1 MKTTTPDNWQ
11 LYSKASI
18 ILMGIVTLFY
28 ISFIG
33 REILLPILFSTIIA
47 ILLNPVVNLLVKY
60 KFNRVLAISLAVVVS
75 IILIVGLCY
84 FLVSQVANL
93 SETTPQFKEKFTHL
107 FKDGL
112 KWASE
117 TLNIS
122 SWKIQQWLDK
132 TRVEGLNNSTE
143 FISDVLV
150 SISDVLV
157 LILLLP
163 VYIFMIL
170 FYKPMLLDF
179 ISQLF
184 NNEKQETVHEVLHE
198 GKALIQ
204 NYLIGLLIEAV
215 IVAALNS
222 VGLLMLGIQYA
233 ILIGIVGA
241 LLNMIPY
248 IGGLVAISLP
258 MLMALATK
266 EPIDAVWVCFLY
278 LFVQFVDN
286 NIIVPKIVASKVK
299 VNALVSIVVIL
310 IGGALWGVAGMFLAI
325 PITAIL
331 KVIFD
336 RIPGLQPIGFL
347 IGDNQPQIGKIDL

>member
-1 MKTTTPDNWQ
+1 MKKTIDNWQ
-11 LYSKASI
+11 LYSRASI
-18 ILMGIVTLFY
+18 ILMGIVTVFF

-33 REILLPILFSTIIA
+33 REILLPVLFSTIIA
-47 ILLNPVVNLLVKY
+47 ILLNPVVNFLTKY
-60 KFNRVLAISLAVVVS
+60 KFNRVLAISLAVLVS
-75 IILIVGLCY
+75 IIFILGISY
-84 FLVSQVANL
+84 FIVSQVANL

-107 FKDGL
+107 FNDGI
-112 KWASE
+112 KWCSE

-122 SWKIQQWLDK
+122 SKKIQAWLDK
-132 TRVEGLNNSTE
+132 TRAEGLNNSTA
-143 FISDVLV
+143 FISGILV
-150 SISDVLV
+150 TISDALV

-170 FYKPMLLDF
+170 FYKPMILEF

-184 NNEKQETVHEVLHE
+184 NNEKQDTVQEVLFE
-198 GKALIQ
+198 GKSLIQ

-222 VGLLMLGIQYA
+222 AGLLLLGIQYA
-233 ILIGIVGA
+233 VLIGIIGA

-266 EPIDAVWVCFLY
+266 DPIDVVWVVILY

-310 IGGALWGVAGMFLAI
+310 IGGAMWGVAGMFLAI

-336 RIPGLQPIGFL
+336 RIPGLKPIGFI

>member
-1 MKTTTPDNWQ
+1 MKKTIDNWQ
-11 LYSKASI
+11 IYSQASI

-33 REILLPILFSTIIA
+33 RAILIPLLFATIIA
-47 ILLNPVVNLLVKY
+47 ILLNPVVNFLTKY
-60 KFNRVLAISLAVVVS
+60 KCNRVLAISLAVVVS
-75 IILIVGLCY
+75 IILIVGLAY
-84 FLVSQVANL
+84 FIVTQVANL
-93 SETTPQFKEKFTHL
+93 SETTPQFKEKFTTL
-107 FKDGL
+107 FHDCLRWSSKT
-112 KWASE
+112 S
-117 TLNIS
+117 NIS
-122 SWKIQQWLDK
+122 KWKIQEWLDK
-132 TRVEGLNNSTE
+132 TRVEGMNNSTAV
-143 FISDVLV
+143 ISYVLV
-150 SISDVLV
+150 SITDALV
-157 LILLLP
+157 LLMLLP

-184 NNEKQETVHEVLHE
+184 KTERHDTVQEVLVE
-198 GKALIQ
+198 GKSLIQ
-204 NYLIGLLIEAV
+204 NYLIGLLIESV

-222 VGLLMLGIQYA
+222 VGLLILGIQYA
-233 ILIGIVGA
+233 VLIGIVGA
-241 LLNMIPY
+241 LLNLIPY
-248 IGGLVAISLP
+248 IGGLVAIGLP

-266 EPIDAVWVCFLY
+266 EPIDAVWVLTLY
-278 LFVQFVDN
+278 LVVQFIDN

-310 IGGALWGVAGMFLAI
+310 IGGAMWGVAGMFLAI

>member
-1 MKTTTPDNWQ
+1 MKKPIDNWQ
-11 LYSKASI
+11 LYSRASI
-18 ILMGIVTLFY
+18 ILMGVVTVFFV
-28 ISFIG
+28 SFVG

-47 ILLNPVVNLLVKY
+47 ILLNPVVNFLTKY
-60 KFNRVLAISLAVVVS
+60 KINKVLAISMAVLVS
-75 IILIVGLCY
+75 IILIIGISY
-84 FLVSQVANL
+84 FIVSQVANL
-93 SETTPQFKEKFTHL
+93 SETTPQFKEKFTTL
-107 FKDGL
+107 FDDCI
-112 KWASE
+112 KWTSK

-122 SWKIQQWLDK
+122 SRKIQEWLDK
-132 TRVEGLNNSTE
+132 TRVEGLNNSTA
-143 FISDVLV
+143 FISDILV
-150 SISDVLV
+150 TISDALV

-170 FYKPMLLDF
+170 FYKPMILDF

-184 NNEKQETVHEVLHE
+184 NNEKQDTVHEILVE
-198 GKALIQ
+198 GKSLIQ

-222 VGLLMLGIQYA
+222 AGLLILGIQYA
-233 ILIGIVGA
+233 VLIGIVGA

-266 EPIDAVWVCFLY
+266 DPIDVVWVVILY

-310 IGGALWGVAGMFLAI
+310 IGGAMWGVAGMFLAI

-336 RIPGLQPIGFL
+336 RIPGLKPIGFI